1 MTAKKKSAGGSLVRS
16 QVVTVRLDP
25 KLKFAAELAARKQR
39 RTLSS
44 FIEWAIEQA
53 VSEVKVT
60 SYNGD
65 EKSVLEAT
73 REIWDVSEAQRF
85 LNFANN
91 YSELLNYDEERLI
104 KLIFLTPYFAET
116 FAADPENETSVG
128 IIRAE
133 KIDKY
138 WELLNKYV
146 SGEINRDDLPKEL
159 LGREI

>member
-1 MTAKKKSAGGSLVRS
+1 MTAKKKSAGAGLVRS

-44 FIEWAIEQA
+44 FIEWAIERA
-53 VSEVKVT
+53 ISEVKVT
-60 SYNGD
+60 SDNGD

-73 REIWDVSEAQRF
+73 REIWNVNDAQRF

-91 YSELLNYDEERLI
+91 YSELLNYDEERLL
-104 KLIFLTPYFAET
+104 KLIFLTPHFSETLASDAES
-116 FAADPENETSVG
+116 ETTIG

-133 KIDKY
+133 KIDEY
-138 WELLNKYV
+138 WELLNRYV
-146 SGEINRDDLPKEL
+146 SGEISRDELPKEL
-159 LGREI
+159 LGKEI

>member
-1 MTAKKKSAGGSLVRS
+1 MAAKKKSAGGSLIRS

-25 KLKFAAELAARKQR
+25 KLKFATELAARKQR
-39 RTLSS
+39 RTVSS

-53 VSEVKVT
+53 ISEVKVT
-60 SYNGD
+60 SDKGE

-91 YSELLNYDEERLI
+91 YSELLNYDEEKLL

-116 FAADPENETSVG
+116 LSTDPESGGTLG

-133 KIDKY
+133 KLNEY
-138 WELLNKYV
+138 WELLNRYV
-146 SGEINRDDLPKEL
+146 LGEVNRDELPKEL
-159 LGREI
+159 LGKEI